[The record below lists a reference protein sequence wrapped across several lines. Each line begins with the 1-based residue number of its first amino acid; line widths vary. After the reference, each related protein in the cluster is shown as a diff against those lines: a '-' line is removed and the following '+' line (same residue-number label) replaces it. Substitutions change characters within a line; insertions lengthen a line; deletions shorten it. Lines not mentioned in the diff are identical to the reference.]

1 MGHHIKETLASP
13 MQQYAPNSAEESIV
27 SACVEG
33 DRKAQ
38 RKLYDTYSKKMYVVG
53 LRYSKTTAEAE
64 DILQEAFLKVFDNIA
79 DFKYECPLDY
89 WIKRIVVNTAL
100 KHNRR
105 KIDQM
110 QMEEVSDLN
119 YTPDLHDVDVSN
131 HNFRDLLAMI
141 QRLAPGCQVVFN
153 LYALEGFKHKEIADM
168 LNITE
173 GTSKSQYYRA
183 KMLLQEMIAKE
194 VNYEKR

>member
-1 MGHHIKETLASP
+1 
-13 MQQYAPNSAEESIV
+13 MQHYAPNSAEESIV
-27 SACVEG
+27 SACISG

-38 RKLYDTYSKKMYVVG
+38 RKLYDTYSRKMYVVS

-64 DILQEAFLKVFDNIA
+64 DILQEAFLKIFDAIG

-89 WIKRIVVNTAL
+89 WIKRIVINTAL

-105 KIDQM
+105 KMDQM
-110 QMEEVSDLN
+110 PFEEVSDLN
-119 YTPDLHDVDVSN
+119 YTPNLHDGDVSN
-131 HNFRDLLAMI
+131 HNFKDLLAMI

-153 LYALEGFKHKEIADM
+153 LHAIEGFKHKEIAEM
-168 LNITE
+168 LSITE
-173 GTSKSQYYRA
+173 GTSKSQYARA
-183 KMLLQEMIAKE
+183 KMLLQEMLAKE